1 MARFRTAFHPFPATA
16 LAERTLFAYGPQ
28 TYGGGTCRHRC
39 GARSSKPVAGFTV
52 CGRFDSYASPPE
64 SILPYI
70 SKKFWFQKTGTEK
83 PLEVSASRGFFMES
97 HARTGLKGVPLSCG
111 TRCDIQITRRRKNG
125 ANSLARRPPGQG
137 RSWLFVFMK
146 IHAQHGPCVR
156 FFVFGTGHI

>member
-1 MARFRTAFHPFPATA
+1 MRLPCPGDVFTPLPATA

-83 PLEVSASRGFFMES
+83 PLEASASRGFLWNPTRGPASKGCRCLMVRAVISKQHVEEKT
-97 HARTGLKGVPLSCG
+97 ARTALHGDRRGRVGAGCLS
-111 TRCDIQITRRRKNG
+111 
-125 ANSLARRPPGQG
+125 L
-137 RSWLFVFMK
+137 
-146 IHAQHGPCVR
+146 
-156 FFVFGTGHI
+156 